1 MANTKLVGQNYITA
15 DMVAKVTGRAK
26 YAEDFRADGMLFAK
40 QLLSPL
46 PHARVTRLDTSAALA
61 LPGVKAIVTADDLPK
76 PAGGMTDLGVAVA
89 ADPHNERALTNEPLY
104 EGEPILAVAAVDE
117 STAAEAIERI
127 VVEYEPLPFVIDP
140 LVRASGPAART
151 RAPTATS
158 GSASPTT
165 TAPTRSRRASSAS

>member
-89 ADPHNERALTNEPLY
+89 DDPHNERALTNEPLY

-140 LVRASGPAART
+140 LVEPPAGRGRT

>member
-1 MANTKLVGQNYITA
+1 
-15 DMVAKVTGRAK
+15 
-26 YAEDFRADGMLFAK
+26 
-40 QLLSPL
+40 
-46 PHARVTRLDTSAALA
+46 
-61 LPGVKAIVTADDLPK
+61 
-76 PAGGMTDLGVAVA
+76 MTDLGVAVA

-140 LVRASGPAART
+140 LVSLGRAVRT